1 MTSPERG
8 ESMKVDKIILSS
20 LMSFSVWAQNST
32 TTLTPN
38 SSVLTSPVA
47 AKEEKAVNYT
57 GAIKVTTLGRSIEDE
72 SMKSTV
78 GWSFVELGVDAKYF
92 EWLKF
97 SFNMLAAMGEGAA
110 QNYLT
115 GDGAGANAI
124 MIDSV
129 GVEVNPIKQVSLKAG
144 IIGYKINPLL
154 TTMSAGTSLG
164 AEQSLNLANSAETL
178 KLSFIGNEAIPS
190 TGVTKGMVEEEK
202 NPFFI
207 SGSVQAE
214 AKLNPIKTTFKAAAT
229 QFKFGNL
236 PMSASQ
242 GALTGGNSIKS
253 VSGVGDKMQY
263 VIGFA
268 GIESAGVIET
278 EWTSKLTSTLK
289 AAVIQNDRAFEDS
302 NKGTLGN
309 FNLKYKSGNATYTP
323 SVTVFEV
330 QADTTPAPFSI
341 LINRYNNRKGQKVS
355 FSVDLE
361 KQKLGF
367 FGSYTKSEEI
377 VASPFMSDREIY
389 NLGVEVNYDLF

>member
-8 ESMKVDKIILSS
+8 ESMKVDKIILIS

>member
-1 MTSPERG
+1 
-8 ESMKVDKIILSS
+8 MKVDKIILSS

>member
-20 LMSFSVWAQNST
+20 LVSFSVWAQNST

-47 AKEEKAVNYT
+47 AKEEKAVSYT
-57 GAIKVTTLGRSIEDE
+57 GAVKVTTLGRSIEDE
-72 SMKSTV
+72 SLKSTV

-97 SFNMLAAMGEGAA
+97 SFNIAGVFGEGAA

-115 GDGAGANAI
+115 GEGATSNVVV
-124 MIDSV
+124 IDSI
-129 GVEVNPIKQVSLKAG
+129 GLEVNPIKQISLKAG

-164 AEQSLNLANSAETL
+164 AEQSLNLANSSETL
-178 KLSFIGNEAIPS
+178 KLSLIGNEAIPS

-207 SGSVQAE
+207 AGSVQAE

-236 PMSASQ
+236 PMSSSQ

-253 VSGVGDKMQY
+253 VSGTGDQMQY

-278 EWTSKLTSTLK
+278 EWTSKLTTTLK

-302 NKGTLGN
+302 NKGTLGT

-323 SVTVFEV
+323 SVTVFDV
-330 QADTTPAPFSI
+330 QGDTTPAPFSI
-341 LINRYNNRKGQKVS
+341 LINRYNNRKGQKVG
-355 FSVDLE
+355 FNVDLE